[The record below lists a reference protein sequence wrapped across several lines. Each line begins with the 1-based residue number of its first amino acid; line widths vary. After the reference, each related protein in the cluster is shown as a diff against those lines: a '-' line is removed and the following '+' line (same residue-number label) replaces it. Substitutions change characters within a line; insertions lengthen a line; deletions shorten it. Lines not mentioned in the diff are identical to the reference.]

1 MKKVV
6 FECETVTPMFLAG
19 ADGVTPEL
27 RPPSIKGM
35 MRFWWRALNGHLV
48 GTDFR
53 ELKKKEA
60 EIFGSSDEKIG
71 RSRFNLNVNKKLNK
85 NDIIESLWKEIP
97 NKPMTSRTGN
107 KYNVPTNYEGISY
120 LLYSTLMVSE
130 RPYIKSGTSFSIQIL
145 SYDEKILQDSI
156 NSLYVLAL
164 LGGLGTR
171 NRRGA
176 GSFRV
181 RKILSD
187 KDESYKNILD
197 TNNIKSKEDMKKHLE
212 LNFNLILK
220 SSACLSY
227 SILKNSKIYI
237 LDPKENWKDALETL
251 GKSFKNFRKINEN
264 KISETPNFG
273 FPINHGNVLM
283 GAGPQ
288 NHRENTKGEVI
299 DFFERRAS
307 PLIFKIIKT
316 MDKNYFP
323 VIVWLNGELIPS
335 NYNIMDKKGY
345 NIKKSDEKFIID
357 FLNTVTGKLQ
367 VNL

>member
-1 MKKVV
+1 
-6 FECETVTPMFLAG
+6 MFLAG
-19 ADGVTPEL
+19 YDGVTPEL

-48 GTDFR
+48 STDYK

-60 EIFGSSDEKIG
+60 EIFGTSDEKIG
-71 RSRFNLNVNKKLNK
+71 RSQFNLRLKKQLAN
-85 NDIIESLWKEIP
+85 NDIIENLWKEIP
-97 NKPMTSRTGN
+97 YRLKTSTRTG
-107 KYNVPTNYEGISY
+107 KTFEVPTKYEGISY
-120 LLYSTLMVSE
+120 LLYSTLMVNK
-130 RPYIKSGTSFSIQIL
+130 RPYIKSGTSFSIQISL
-145 SYDEKILQDSI
+145 FDEKIQPELI
-156 NSLYVLAL
+156 NSIYVMAF

-176 GSFRV
+176 GSFRL
-181 RKILSD
+181 RQIIID
-187 KDESYKNILD
+187 RDEPYKNMLD
-197 TNNIKSKEDMKKHLE
+197 TINIKSKEDLKKYIE
-212 LNFNLILK
+212 SNFNLMLK
-220 SSACLSY
+220 KCDCSSY
-227 SILKNSKIYI
+227 SILRKSRIYI

-251 GKSFKNFRKINEN
+251 GRSFKNFRNINEH

-288 NHRENTKGEVI
+288 NYRINTRGEVI

-316 MDKNYFP
+316 MEKNYFP

-345 NIKKSDEKFIID
+345 NIKKSDENIILE
-357 FLNTVTGKLQ
+357 FLNTVTEKLQ